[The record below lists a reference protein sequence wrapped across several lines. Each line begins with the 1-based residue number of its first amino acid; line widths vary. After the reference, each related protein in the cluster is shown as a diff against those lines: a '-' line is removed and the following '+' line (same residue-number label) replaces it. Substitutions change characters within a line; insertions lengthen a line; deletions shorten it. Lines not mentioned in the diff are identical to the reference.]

1 MNHSMINSSASM
13 QSIQQK
19 LDIIAH
25 NISNVNTL
33 GFKRKESSFHDVL
46 TSTMKQPEEFRQ
58 PGRLT
63 NPGLT
68 MGWGAKVGHVQI
80 DMSQGT
86 LQMTNNPLDI
96 AIEGDAL
103 FEIELTEE
111 DMAQNPD
118 GPGIAWTKQGS
129 FQYTTQ
135 PNDPDNV
142 YLTTSAGQFVRGVND
157 QPIAVPR
164 NHRITVDGNGLI
176 YAYNEVNRDEP
187 PIFVGQLKIVH
198 VLRPQLLEQ
207 IGDKQFVLRDGVDN
221 AEGQVLQAFNGN
233 QLAGLKVA
241 LRQGF
246 VEQSNVELTAEMTEL
261 IQVQRAFQMNSRAL
275 ASSDTLMDLT
285 NNLRGR

>member
-1 MNHSMINSSASM
+1 MNHSMINSSVSM

-25 NISNVNTL
+25 NISNANTL

-63 NPGLT
+63 NPGFT
-68 MGWGAKVGHVQI
+68 MGWGAKVGHIQT

-86 LQMTNNPLDI
+86 LQMTNNLLDI

-103 FEIELTEE
+103 FEIQLTEE

-118 GPGIAWTKQGS
+118 GPDVAWTKQGS

-135 PNDPDNV
+135 PDDPDNV
-142 YLTTSAGQFVRGVND
+142 YLTTTAGQFVRGVND
-157 QPIAVPR
+157 LPIAVPK
-164 NHRITVDGNGLI
+164 NHRINVDSNGLI
-176 YAYNEVNRDEP
+176 YAYNEVDREAP
-187 PIFVGQLKIVH
+187 PEFVGQLKIVH

-207 IGDKQFVLRDGVDN
+207 IGDKQFVLKDGVDN
-221 AEGQVLQAFNGN
+221 ADGSVLQ
-233 QLAGLKVA
+233 QLDVNEVDRPKVA

-246 VEQSNVELTAEMTEL
+246 VEQSNVELTVEMTEL

-275 ASSDTLMDLT
+275 SSSDTLMNLT
-285 NNLRGR
+285 NNLRGS